1 MLVGAEVGLL
11 VGEFLVFEKVLRSE
25 LGLASL
31 GVEDAEALVEEGL
44 EDVEVVDEA
53 AAEFVESA
61 EITVSV
67 EYGYESRL
75 VVALVEQQSC
85 P

>member
-11 VGEFLVFEKVLRSE
+11 VGEVLVLEKVLKSE

-44 EDVEVVDEA
+44 EDVEVVNEA

-61 EITVSV
+61 EITVNV